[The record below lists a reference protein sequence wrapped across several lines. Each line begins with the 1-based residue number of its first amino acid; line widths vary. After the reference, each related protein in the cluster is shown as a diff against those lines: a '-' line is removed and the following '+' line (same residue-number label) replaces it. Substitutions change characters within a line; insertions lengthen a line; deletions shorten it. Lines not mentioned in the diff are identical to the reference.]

1 MEHAVLGYV
10 ILPDRAAALGPL
22 VERHVRIGTHRT
34 LKQDLEFGVAQ
45 LVEIAL
51 RGSTKASARIWHA
64 EQLVEP
70 TEPERGLG
78 DYGALL
84 DPLPKRPPR
93 MHRKTYLAICAEI
106 EAATELA
113 LGALAAQMIALQR
126 RVEPLLERI
135 HPKTEEP
142 RAL

>member
-84 DPLPKRPPR
+84 DPLPKRPPGMR
-93 MHRKTYLAICAEI
+93 RQTYRRLCNEI
-106 EAATELA
+106 DAATELA
-113 LGALAAQMIALQR
+113 LGELAAYAYA
-126 RVEPLLERI
+126 LERKVR
-135 HPKTEEP
+135 PVLE
-142 RAL
+142 

>member
-1 MEHAVLGYV
+1 MGERGRRPTIVGV
-10 ILPDRAAALGPL
+10 SGRRVGILYATGAYFLCRHCSGLVYQSQREDLARRAARRA
-22 VERHVRIGTHRT
+22 HR
-34 LKQDLEFGVAQ
+34 
-45 LVEIAL
+45 
-51 RGSTKASARIWHA
+51 ARA
-64 EQLVEP
+64 
-70 TEPERGLG
+70 RLG
-78 DYGALL
+78 DHGALL